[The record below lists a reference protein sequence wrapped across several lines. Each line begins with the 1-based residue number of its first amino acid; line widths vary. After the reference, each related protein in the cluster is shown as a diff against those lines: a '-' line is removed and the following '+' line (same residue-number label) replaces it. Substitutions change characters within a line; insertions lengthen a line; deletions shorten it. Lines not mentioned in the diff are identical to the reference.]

1 MILKLERMKTNSNT
15 DKTQIEQ
22 DTLQLVLEEFS
33 QEQKVNNQHIES
45 LISEVKNV
53 KDKIDSFKKESEG
66 EIKLSQPF
74 DISTVEVILQ
84 KGILDMKYMI
94 GRQPKS
100 IVRKFQ
106 VLLFPEQDAKL
117 FYKIV
122 FGRWILYLT
131 VMLAIT
137 NLYKWGVHYSNNCR
151 EVELRK
157 LQDEKVQ
164 IAWVNM
170 YNNSGKEIKQQMD
183 KAYINAIRTQSKS
196 GQ

>member
-1 MILKLERMKTNSNT
+1 MKTNSNT
-15 DKTQIEQ
+15 DKRQIEQ
-22 DTLQLVLEEFS
+22 DALQLVMEEFS
-33 QEQKVNNQHIES
+33 QEQKLNNQQITA

-53 KDKIDSFKKESEG
+53 GDKIDLLKKECEG
-66 EIKLSQPF
+66 EKKLSQPF

-137 NLYKWGVHYSNNCR
+137 NLYKWGINYSNNR
-151 EVELRK
+151 KEVELRK
-157 LQDEKVQ
+157 IQDETVRG
-164 IAWVNM
+164 AWVYM

-183 KAYINAIRTQSKS
+183 KAYINAVRAQRKF

>member
-1 MILKLERMKTNSNT
+1 MILKIEKMKTNPNT
-15 DKTQIEQ
+15 DKRQIEQ
-22 DTLQLVLEEFS
+22 DALQLVMEEFS
-33 QEQKVNNQHIES
+33 QEQKLNNQQITA

-53 KDKIDSFKKESEG
+53 GDKIDLLKNESEG
-66 EIKLSQPF
+66 EKKLSEPF
-74 DISTVEVILQ
+74 DTNTVEVILQ

-100 IVRKFQ
+100 IVRKFR

-122 FGRWILYLT
+122 FGRWILYFV

-137 NLYKWGVHYSNNCR
+137 NLYKWGINYSNNCK
-151 EVELRK
+151 EIELRK
-157 LQDEKVQ
+157 IKDETVRG
-164 IAWVNM
+164 AWVYM
-170 YNNSGKEIKQQMD
+170 YNNSGKEVKQQMD
-183 KAYINAIRTQSKS
+183 KAYINAVRAQRKS